1 MQHSKSEIL
10 SKMKDARSWKE
21 VGVPVKEV
29 YEAFSGE
36 YGDSDSDSDSDS
48 VSEVDIEEMESEI
61 ERLKSENM
69 KLMEANKKLR
79 QGARR

>member
-21 VGVPVKEV
+21 FGIAIKEV
-29 YEAFSGE
+29 YDAFSG
-36 YGDSDSDSDSDS
+36 DSDDFVPASG
-48 VSEVDIEEMESEI
+48 VDVEEMENEI
-61 ERLKSENM
+61 ERLKAENM

>member
-1 MQHSKSEIL
+1 MQYSKSEIL
-10 SKMKDARSWKE
+10 NKMKDARSWKE
-21 VGVPVKEV
+21 FGIAIKEV
-29 YEAFSGE
+29 YEAFSD
-36 YGDSDSDSDSDS
+36 DSDDF
-48 VSEVDIEEMESEI
+48 VSASGVDVEEMENEI

>member
-1 MQHSKSEIL
+1 MQHSKSELL

-21 VGVPVKEV
+21 FGIAIKEV
-29 YEAFSGE
+29 YDVFS
-36 YGDSDSDSDSDS
+36 GDSDDFVPASG
-48 VSEVDIEEMESEI
+48 VDVEEMENEI
-61 ERLKSENM
+61 ERLKAENM

>member
-1 MQHSKSEIL
+1 MQHNKSEIL
-10 SKMKDARSWKE
+10 NKMKDARSWKE
-21 VGVPVKEV
+21 FGIAIKEV
-29 YEAFSGE
+29 YDAFSG
-36 YGDSDSDSDSDS
+36 DSDGFDS
-48 VSEVDIEEMESEI
+48 VSEIDIEEMENEI

>member
-10 SKMKDARSWKE
+10 NKMKDARSWKE
-21 VGVPVKEV
+21 FGIAIKEV
-29 YEAFSGE
+29 YDVFSSE
-36 YGDSDSDSDSDS
+36 YEDS
-48 VSEVDIEEMESEI
+48 VSDVDIEEMENEI
-61 ERLKSENM
+61 ERLKAENM

>member
-10 SKMKDARSWKE
+10 NKMKDARSWKE
-21 VGVPVKEV
+21 LGIAIQEV
-29 YEAFSGE
+29 YEAFSG
-36 YGDSDSDSDSDS
+36 DSDDFDS
-48 VSEVDIEEMESEI
+48 VSDVDIEEMESEI
-61 ERLKSENM
+61 ERLKAENM

>member
-10 SKMKDARSWKE
+10 NKMKDARSWKE
-21 VGVPVKEV
+21 FGIAIKEV
-29 YEAFSGE
+29 YEAFSGDHE
-36 YGDSDSDSDSDS
+36 DFDS
-48 VSEVDIEEMESEI
+48 VSGVDIEEMENEI
-61 ERLKSENM
+61 ERLKAENI

>member
-10 SKMKDARSWKE
+10 NKMKDARSWKE
-21 VGVPVKEV
+21 LGIAIQEV
-29 YEAFSGE
+29 YEAFSG
-36 YGDSDSDSDSDS
+36 DSSDFVPASG
-48 VSEVDIEEMESEI
+48 VDIEEMENEI
-61 ERLKSENM
+61 ERLKAENM

>member
-10 SKMKDARSWKE
+10 NKMKDARSWKE
-21 VGVPVKEV
+21 LGIAIQEV
-29 YEAFSGE
+29 YEAFSGDS
-36 YGDSDSDSDSDS
+36 GDFDS
-48 VSEVDIEEMESEI
+48 VSGIDIEEMENEI
-61 ERLKSENM
+61 ERLKAENI